1 MQKTEAAP
9 RQNTEMRTRLLGL
22 TKDYSSIIAI
32 LVMGAVFTVASP
44 YFLTAQNLTNILLQ
58 CAALSIAAIGQA
70 LIVISGNLDLS
81 LGQCVC
87 FSSVVGAYLM
97 KFVGVNPWVAIL
109 CALLVGCGVGLCN
122 GVLVAY
128 IGLPAFIATLGMQM
142 ICQSFAKIITN
153 ATPIARLPESIAF
166 LGRGYLGPLPI
177 CVLIMLALYALMQF
191 VSVKTRFGRN
201 VFAIGGGSEAAYFAG
216 IPTKKYLCATYVVGG
231 ALAAVAGVLLM
242 SRLDSVS
249 ITNGNQYE
257 FDTLI
262 ACVIGGLSTT
272 GGKGKIV
279 GVLFGTIFL
288 IMFFNGMTML
298 DVDPFYQN
306 AIKGG
311 VLIVAIT
318 ADVLRNKKR
327 N

>member
-1 MQKTEAAP
+1 MQKVDVAIRHSDLKNKA
-9 RQNTEMRTRLLGL
+9 LAL
-22 TKDYSSIIAI
+22 TKDYSSILAI
-32 LVMGAVFTVASP
+32 LVMGAVFSFASP

-97 KFVGVNPWVAIL
+97 KFMGINPWVAIL
-109 CALLVGCGVGLCN
+109 GALLVGCAVGLFN
-122 GVLVAY
+122 GLLVAY
-128 IGLPAFIATLGMQM
+128 VGLPAFIATLGMQM
-142 ICQSFAKIITN
+142 VCQSFAKIITN
-153 ATPIARLPESIAF
+153 ATPIARLPEQIAF
-166 LGRGYLGPLPI
+166 LGRGYLGPIPI
-177 CVLIMLALYALMQF
+177 CVIIMLGLYAFMQF
-191 VSVKTRFGRN
+191 ASTKTRFGRN

-216 IPTKKYLCATYVVGG
+216 IPTKKYLCGTYVVGG
-231 ALAAVAGVLLM
+231 LLAAVAGVLLM
-242 SRLDSVS
+242 SRLESVS

-318 ADVLRNKKR
+318 VDVLRNKKR

>member
-1 MQKTEAAP
+1 MTTNSKTKVSAKHVIS
-9 RQNTEMRTRLLGL
+9 TITRE
-22 TKDYSSIIAI
+22 YSSLIAI
-32 LVMGAVFTVASP
+32 LVMGAFFSIASP
-44 YFLTAQNLTNILLQ
+44 YFLTMQNLNNILLQ
-58 CAALSIAAIGQA
+58 STALAIAAIGQS

-81 LGQCVC
+81 LGQNVC
-87 FSSVVGAYLM
+87 FSSVVSAYLM
-97 KFVGVNPWVAIL
+97 KSMGIDPLVAIIV
-109 CALLVGCGVGLCN
+109 ALIVGCLVGLFN

-128 IGLPAFIATLGMQM
+128 VGLPPFIATLGTQM
-142 ICQSFAKIITN
+142 ICFSLSRIITD
-153 ATPIARLPESIAF
+153 AVPISRLPESIAF
-166 LGRGYLGPLPI
+166 LGRGYLGLVPI
-177 CVLIMLALYALMQF
+177 CVIIMIILYVIIQF
-191 VSVKTRFGRN
+191 VSVKTKFGRN
-201 VFAIGGGSEAAYFAG
+201 IFAIGGGSEAAYFAG
-216 IPTKKYLCATYVVGG
+216 ISTKFYLCATYVLGG
-231 ALAAVAGVLLM
+231 FMAGIAGVILM

-272 GGKGKIV
+272 GGKGKPI

-298 DVDPFYQN
+298 NIDSFYQN
-306 AIKGG
+306 AIKGC

>member
-1 MQKTEAAP
+1 MKDKLMQL
-9 RQNTEMRTRLLGL
+9 TRE
-22 TKDYSSIIAI
+22 YSSILAI

-81 LGQCVC
+81 IGQCVC

-97 KFVGVNPWVAIL
+97 KFMDINPWVAVI
-109 CALLVGCGVGLCN
+109 CALIMGCLIGLCN
-122 GVLVAY
+122 GFLVAY
-128 IGLPAFIATLGMQM
+128 VGLPAFIATLGMQM

-153 ATPIARLPESIAF
+153 ATPIARLPEDIAF
-166 LGRGYLGPLPI
+166 LGRGYLGPIPI
-177 CVLIMLALYALMQF
+177 CVLIMLVFYALVQF
-191 VSVKTRFGRN
+191 VAVKTRFGRN
-201 VFAIGGGSEAAYFAG
+201 VFAIGGGREAAYFAG
-216 IPTKKYLCATYVVGG
+216 IPTKKYLCATYVLGG
-231 ALAAVAGVLLM
+231 LLAGVAGVLLM

-311 VLIVAIT
+311 VLIIAIT
-318 ADVLRNKKR
+318 ADVLGNRKR

>member
-1 MQKTEAAP
+1 MKQLTADHKVNGSVKEIIG
-9 RQNTEMRTRLLGL
+9 RFTRE
-22 TKDYSSIIAI
+22 YSSIVAI
-32 LVMGAVFTVASP
+32 LIMGAVFTFASP

-58 CAALSIAAIGQA
+58 CSALSIAAIGQA
-70 LIVISGNLDLS
+70 LIVVSGNLDLS

-97 KFVGVNPWVAIL
+97 KFLGVNPWLAIL
-109 CALLVGCGVGLCN
+109 CALVVGCIVGLCN
-122 GVLVAY
+122 GFLVAY
-128 IGLPAFIATLGMQM
+128 IGIPAFIATLGMQL
-142 ICQSFAKIITN
+142 ICMSLAKIITN
-153 ATPIARLPESIAF
+153 ATPIARLDKAIAF
-166 LGRGYLGPLPI
+166 LGRGYWGPVPI
-177 CVLIMLALYALMQF
+177 CVVLMLALYAIMQF
-191 VSVKTRFGRN
+191 IASKTRFGRN
-201 VFAIGGGSEAAYFAG
+201 VFAIGGGCEAAYFSG
-216 IPTKKYLCATYVVGG
+216 IPTKRYLCATYLVGG
-231 ALAAVAGVLLM
+231 LLSALAGVLLM

-298 DVDPFYQN
+298 NVDPFYQN
-306 AIKGG
+306 AIKGV
-311 VLIVAIT
+311 VLIIAIT
-318 ADVLRNKKR
+318 VDVLRNKKR

>member
-1 MQKTEAAP
+1 MKDKLMQL
-9 RQNTEMRTRLLGL
+9 TRE
-22 TKDYSSIIAI
+22 YSSILAI

-81 LGQCVC
+81 IGQCVC
-87 FSSVVGAYLM
+87 FSSVVSAYLM
-97 KFVGVNPWVAIL
+97 KFMDINPWVAVI
-109 CALLVGCGVGLCN
+109 CALIMGCLIGLCN
-122 GVLVAY
+122 GFLVAY
-128 IGLPAFIATLGMQM
+128 VGLPAFIATLGMQM

-153 ATPIARLPESIAF
+153 ATPIARLPEDIAF
-166 LGRGYLGPLPI
+166 LGRGYLGPIPI
-177 CVLIMLALYALMQF
+177 CVLIMLAFYALVQF
-191 VSVKTRFGRN
+191 VAVKTRFGRN
-201 VFAIGGGSEAAYFAG
+201 VFAIGGGKEAAYFAG
-216 IPTKKYLCATYVVGG
+216 IPTKKYLCATYVLGG
-231 ALAAVAGVLLM
+231 LLAGVAGVLLM

-311 VLIVAIT
+311 VLIIAIT
-318 ADVLRNKKR
+318 ADVLGNRKR

>member
-1 MQKTEAAP
+1 MQKSEVALQRNGALK
-9 RQNTEMRTRLLGL
+9 EKLLGL
-22 TKDYSSIIAI
+22 TKDYSSILAI
-32 LVMGAVFTVASP
+32 LVMGTIFTIASP

-58 CAALSIAAIGQA
+58 CAALSIVAIGQA

-87 FSSVVGAYLM
+87 FSSVIGAYLM
-97 KFVGVNPWVAIL
+97 RFMGVNPWVAIG
-109 CALLVGCGVGLCN
+109 CALVAGCLVGLGN
-122 GVLVAY
+122 GFLVAY
-128 IGLPAFIATLGMQM
+128 VGLPAFIATLGTQM
-142 ICQSFAKIITN
+142 ICMSLAKIITN
-153 ATPIARLPESIAF
+153 ATPIARLPEDIAF
-166 LGRGYLGPLPI
+166 LGRGYLGPIPI
-177 CVLIMLALYALMQF
+177 CVLIMLGLYALMQF
-191 VSVKTRFGRN
+191 ISVKTRFGRN

-216 IPTKKYLCATYVVGG
+216 IPTKRYLCATYVVGG
-231 ALAAVAGVLLM
+231 LLAAVAGVLLM

-288 IMFFNGMTML
+288 IMFFNGMTMM

-311 VLIVAIT
+311 VLIIAIT
-318 ADVLRNKKR
+318 VDVLRNRKR

>member
-1 MQKTEAAP
+1 MKDKLKQL
-9 RQNTEMRTRLLGL
+9 TRE
-22 TKDYSSIIAI
+22 YSSILAI

-81 LGQCVC
+81 IGQCVC
-87 FSSVVGAYLM
+87 FSSVIGAYLM
-97 KFVGVNPWVAIL
+97 KFMDVNPWVAVV
-109 CALLVGCGVGLCN
+109 CALLMGCLIGWCN
-122 GVLVAY
+122 GFLVAY
-128 IGLPAFIATLGMQM
+128 VGLPAFIATLGMQM

-153 ATPIARLPESIAF
+153 ATPIARLPEDIAF
-166 LGRGYLGPLPI
+166 LGRGYLGPIPI
-177 CVLIMLALYALMQF
+177 CVLIMLAFYALIQF
-191 VSVKTRFGRN
+191 IAAKTRFGRN
-201 VFAIGGGSEAAYFAG
+201 VFAIGGGKEAAYFAG
-216 IPTKKYLCATYVVGG
+216 IPTKKYLCATYILGG
-231 ALAAVAGVLLM
+231 LLAGVAGVLLM

-311 VLIVAIT
+311 VLIIAIT
-318 ADVLRNKKR
+318 ADVLGNRKR

>member
-1 MQKTEAAP
+1 MISTDTAP
-9 RQNTEMRTRLLGL
+9 QRANLLKGVLRAL
-22 TKDYSSIIAI
+22 TKDYTSVLAV
-32 LVMGAVFTVASP
+32 LVMGTVFTFASP

-70 LIVISGNLDLS
+70 FIVISGNLDLS
-81 LGQCVC
+81 IGQCVC

-97 KFVGVNPWVAIL
+97 KFMGVNPWIAIV
-109 CALLVGCGVGLCN
+109 CALIVGCTVGLCN
-122 GVLVAY
+122 GLLVAY
-128 IGLPAFIATLGMQM
+128 VGLPAFIATLGTQM

-166 LGRGYLGPLPI
+166 LGRGYIGPIPI
-177 CVLIMLALYALMQF
+177 CVFIMLIFYAIMQF
-191 VSVKTRFGRN
+191 VSVKTRFGRT
-201 VFAIGGGSEAAYFAG
+201 VFAIGGGREAAYFSG
-216 IPTKKYLCATYVVGG
+216 IPTKKYLCITYVAGG
-231 ALAAVAGVLLM
+231 FLAGIAGVLLM

-262 ACVIGGLSTT
+262 ACVIGGLSST
-272 GGKGKIV
+272 GGKGKII

-306 AIKGG
+306 AIKGA
-311 VLIVAIT
+311 VLVSAIT
-318 ADVLRNKKR
+318 VDVLRNKKR
-327 N
+327 S

>member
-1 MQKTEAAP
+1 MKDKLMQL
-9 RQNTEMRTRLLGL
+9 TRE
-22 TKDYSSIIAI
+22 YSSILAI

-81 LGQCVC
+81 IGQCVC
-87 FSSVVGAYLM
+87 FSSVVSAYLM
-97 KFVGVNPWVAIL
+97 KFMDINPWVAVI
-109 CALLVGCGVGLCN
+109 CALIMGCLIGLCN
-122 GVLVAY
+122 GFLVAY
-128 IGLPAFIATLGMQM
+128 VGLPAFIATLGMQM

-153 ATPIARLPESIAF
+153 ATPIARLPEDIAF
-166 LGRGYLGPLPI
+166 LGRGYLGPIPI
-177 CVLIMLALYALMQF
+177 CVLIMLAFYALVQF
-191 VSVKTRFGRN
+191 VAVKTRFGRN
-201 VFAIGGGSEAAYFAG
+201 VFAIGGGKEAAYLAG
-216 IPTKKYLCATYVVGG
+216 IPTKKYLCATYVLGG
-231 ALAAVAGVLLM
+231 LLAGVAGVLLM

-311 VLIVAIT
+311 VLIIAIT
-318 ADVLRNKKR
+318 ADVLGNRKR